1 MVLENF
7 PSLSCKGEFTESF
20 VQRRLKMATNV
31 TDGGLATSAMI
42 LDGDFDEMDFRGE
55 LVDGHLVAKGI
66 LADQAAMDSI
76 PVGIYVLEKDATVV
90 KCNKTAIAGWGR
102 TPSLGTSEKY
112 CGSHLLRYPSGEVM
126 PHDRAPPSV
135 VVNNGGTVRNADV
148 ICEQPNGNRLLALV
162 NVFPIRNDEDEVI
175 GAVNI
180 FRHNTSKTVPGLLSE
195 SPSGSNSKIGEGEP

>member
-1 MVLENF
+1 MAHH
-7 PSLSCKGEFTESF
+7 FTESF
-20 VQRRLKMATNV
+20 AQRRLKMATSV
-31 TDGGLATSAMI
+31 TDSGLATSTMI
-42 LDGDFDEMDFRGE
+42 LDGDFDKIDFRGE

-66 LADQAAMDSI
+66 LADQAAIDSI

-90 KCNKTAIAGWGR
+90 KCNKAAIAGWGR

-126 PHDRAPPSV
+126 PHELAPPSV
-135 VVNNGGTVRNADV
+135 VINNGGTVRNADV

-162 NVFPIRNDEDEVI
+162 NVFPIRDNEDEVI

-195 SPSGSNSKIGEGEP
+195 SASSSNSKICEGEQ

>member
-1 MVLENF
+1 
-7 PSLSCKGEFTESF
+7 
-20 VQRRLKMATNV
+20 MATTV
-31 TDGGLATSAMI
+31 TDDGFATSTMI
-42 LDGDFDEMDFRGE
+42 LDGDFDEIDFRGE

-90 KCNKTAIAGWGR
+90 KCNKAAIAGWGR
-102 TPSLGTSEKY
+102 TPSLGTSEKF

-126 PHDRAPPSV
+126 PHELAPPSV
-135 VVNNGGTVRNADV
+135 VVNNGATVRNADV
-148 ICEQPNGNRLLALV
+148 ICEQPNGYRLLALV
-162 NVFPIRNDEDEVI
+162 NVFPIRDNEDEVI

-195 SPSGSNSKIGEGEP
+195 SASGSNSKIGEGEQ